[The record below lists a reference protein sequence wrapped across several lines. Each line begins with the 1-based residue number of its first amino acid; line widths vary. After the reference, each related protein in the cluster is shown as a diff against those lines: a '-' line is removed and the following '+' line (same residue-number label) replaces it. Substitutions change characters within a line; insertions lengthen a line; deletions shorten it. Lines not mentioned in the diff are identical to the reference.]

1 MSDNNYDLLNE
12 KGYVDEETTV
22 NNGDMIIGKITPIKS
37 SNSNKLYKDN
47 SVPYK
52 SGDKGVIDNVH
63 YGIIGN
69 DDMGISVK
77 VRSVRVPTIGDKFCS
92 RHGQKGTGGI
102 LLSAADM
109 PFSKE
114 GIVPDLIIN
123 PNCIPS
129 RMTIGQFKEGITG
142 KIGAIFGKYID
153 GTAFN
158 ELDINELKQDLEKEG
173 YNKDGLEQLTCG
185 MTGNKILV

>member
-1 MSDNNYDLLNE
+1 
-12 KGYVDEETTV
+12 
-22 NNGDMIIGKITPIKS
+22 
-37 SNSNKLYKDN
+37 
-47 SVPYK
+47 
-52 SGDKGVIDNVH
+52 
-63 YGIIGN
+63 
-69 DDMGISVK
+69 
-77 VRSVRVPTIGDKFCS
+77 
-92 RHGQKGTGGI
+92 
-102 LLSAADM
+102 M

-158 ELDINELKQDLEKEG
+158 ELDIN
-173 YNKDGLEQLTCG
+173 N
-185 MTGNKILV
+185 